1 MSQICTLFKN
11 EFDKAAKELDVAP
24 VIVNTIYD
32 DNNEKIAA
40 RQFISK
46 LVIMLK
52 DYDVNKHRDVI
63 EIDYYSNQIIKSK
76 KEGK

>member
-1 MSQICTLFKN
+1 MNDLEQDYGSN
-11 EFDKAAKELDVAP
+11 DVGYYASCDG
-24 VIVNTIYD
+24 D
-32 DNNEKIAA
+32 DDNEKIAA

>member
-1 MSQICTLFKN
+1 MYNLEQDYGSN
-11 EFDKAAKELDVAP
+11 DV
-24 VIVNTIYD
+24 D
-32 DNNEKIAA
+32 NEKISA

-76 KEGK
+76 KEGE